1 MRNKILSV
9 AGAVLLACL
18 AGQYVAADGLVFRPI
33 DYEGSLNE
41 RSQEAIIV
49 FHKGD
54 KAGEARQDLILKI
67 SVKGDVDQFGWVVP
81 LPSAPE
87 TGKEDAKLFEE
98 LHKYVQARLVAG
110 GGRPKKEDGLNSA
123 GEAAP
128 ATAEDVEV
136 TRQRRRAFEGDAT
149 RVDPREGHVV
159 GVGPLSVVPEH
170 VVSEMERDLGGI
182 PIHVP

>member
-1 MRNKILSV
+1 MRSQILSV

-67 SVKGDVDQFGWVVP
+67 SVQGDVDQFAWVVP

-128 ATAEDVEV
+128 ATARDVEV
-136 TRQRRRAFEGDAT
+136 ISREVVGSFDVSIVGGELDFVLAVRRV
-149 RVDPREGHVV
+149 RVDVADFFVIVHILV
-159 GVGPLSVVPEH
+159 LK
-170 VVSEMERDLGGI
+170 
-182 PIHVP
+182 